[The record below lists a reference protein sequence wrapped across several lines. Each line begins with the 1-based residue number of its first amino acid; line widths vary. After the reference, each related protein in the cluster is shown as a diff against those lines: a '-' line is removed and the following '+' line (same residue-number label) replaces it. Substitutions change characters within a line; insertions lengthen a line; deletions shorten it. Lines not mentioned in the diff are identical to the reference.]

1 MPGMYVKMCNLF
13 NALQNRDLE
22 CLLTWQ
28 SFGSWNTDDLFYF
41 YSQGEGVRLLPREK
55 SEVQNLLPDTITEE
69 EKERIYGI
77 LGQAVCRPAGIQAR
91 KIWYS
96 ILGEIVF

>member
-1 MPGMYVKMCNLF
+1 MSADMVKFQQLKY
-13 NALQNRDLE
+13 R
-22 CLLTWQ
+22 LLV
-28 SFGSWNTDDLFYF
+28 YF

-69 EKERIYGI
+69 EKERIYAI

-91 KIWYS
+91 KHDT
-96 ILGEIVF
+96 VFGGNSVKVTVLIHLF

>member
-1 MPGMYVKMCNLF
+1 MSADMVKFQQLKY
-13 NALQNRDLE
+13 Q
-22 CLLTWQ
+22 LLI
-28 SFGSWNTDDLFYF
+28 YF

-69 EKERIYGI
+69 EKERIYAI

-91 KIWYS
+91 KHDTVLGGNSVKVTVLIHLYS
-96 ILGEIVF
+96 

>member
-1 MPGMYVKMCNLF
+1 
-13 NALQNRDLE
+13 
-22 CLLTWQ
+22 
-28 SFGSWNTDDLFYF
+28 
-41 YSQGEGVRLLPREK
+41 LPREK

-91 KIWYS
+91 KTEHSASWGSSAKIPVTTQFFGNWLLY
-96 ILGEIVF
+96 

>member
-1 MPGMYVKMCNLF
+1 M
-13 NALQNRDLE
+13 
-22 CLLTWQ
+22 
-28 SFGSWNTDDLFYF
+28 
-41 YSQGEGVRLLPREK
+41 PREK

-91 KIWYS
+91 KTGYS
-96 ILGEIVF
+96 GSGGVVPRFLLQLTVFEGIGYFIK

>member
-1 MPGMYVKMCNLF
+1 MFQCAVDVRHCKTEIY
-13 NALQNRDLE
+13 NAD
-22 CLLTWQ
+22 
-28 SFGSWNTDDLFYF
+28 FGELWYLKYLIIVYF

-91 KIWYS
+91 KT
-96 ILGEIVF
+96 

>member
-1 MPGMYVKMCNLF
+1 M
-13 NALQNRDLE
+13 
-22 CLLTWQ
+22 
-28 SFGSWNTDDLFYF
+28 YF

-55 SEVQNLLPDTITEE
+55 SEVQNLLPDTVTEE

-91 KIWYS
+91 S
-96 ILGEIVF
+96 PF

>member
-1 MPGMYVKMCNLF
+1 M
-13 NALQNRDLE
+13 
-22 CLLTWQ
+22 
-28 SFGSWNTDDLFYF
+28 
-41 YSQGEGVRLLPREK
+41 PREK

-91 KIWYS
+91 KI
-96 ILGEIVF
+96 